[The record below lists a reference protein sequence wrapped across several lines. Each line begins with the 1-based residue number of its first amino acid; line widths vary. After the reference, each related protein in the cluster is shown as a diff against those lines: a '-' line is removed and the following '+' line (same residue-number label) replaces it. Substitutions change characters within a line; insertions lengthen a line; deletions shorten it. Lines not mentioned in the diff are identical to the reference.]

1 MPPAPLDE
9 PGHGCDLGGASADL
23 DKVEKVQAELSEVE
37 DVLADQHALGPGPGC
52 REPSNGP
59 EIMRAAGGASR
70 SLIVFKVPAE
80 GRIADEAADVAQGK
94 LEAHG
99 YGDFTRT
106 AVLFAGQPGVA
117 LDFVT
122 RNSKGDV
129 IYRTR
134 EYFAVRGNAGYVLG
148 MGGRTWEEHLP
159 LIEAIA
165 ARFELTD

>member
-1 MPPAPLDE
+1 MTDFNAAATVWHPIPIIPYGVILHVPEGWEAMPPE
-9 PGHGCDLGGASADL
+9 PA
-23 DKVEKVQAELSEVE
+23 
-37 DVLADQHALGPGPGC
+37 
-52 REPSNGP
+52 NGP
-59 EIMRAAGGASR
+59 EIMRATGGAGR
-70 SLIVFKVPAE
+70 NLIVFKVPAG
-80 GRIADEAADVAQGK
+80 GRSADEVADVAQGK

-122 RNSKGDV
+122 RSGKGDV
-129 IYRTR
+129 VYRTR

-148 MGGRTWEEHLP
+148 MGSRTWEEHLP

-165 ARFELTD
+165 ARLEITD